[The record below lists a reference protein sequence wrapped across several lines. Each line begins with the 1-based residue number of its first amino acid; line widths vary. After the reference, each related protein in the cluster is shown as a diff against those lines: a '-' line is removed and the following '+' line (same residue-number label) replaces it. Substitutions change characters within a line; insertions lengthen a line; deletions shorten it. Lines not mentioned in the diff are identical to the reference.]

1 MLNDL
6 TSFST
11 PKNFSFKNLSDYKF
25 GGIYIIFSIDKN
37 GDKEIVKIGESNF
50 IFRRIANYL
59 TPLDEKD
66 KSNSKKITK
75 RTIQENLIKGED
87 NGLTYQICWKIE
99 EKTKIR
105 KQLEKDLISEFIR
118 LNGKRPIMNR
128 NNR

>member
-37 GDKEIVKIGESNF
+37 GNREIVKIGESNF
-50 IFRRIANYL
+50 IYRRIANYL
-59 TPLDEKD
+59 KPIEEKD
-66 KSNSKKITK
+66 KFNQKKVTR
-75 RTIQENLIKGED
+75 RTIQENMTKGESD
-87 NGLTYQICWKIE
+87 GLTYQICWKIE
-99 EKTKIR
+99 EESKTR

-118 LNGKRPIMNR
+118 LNGKRQIMNS